1 MTKRRNTQQRVD
13 PSLVDFLNRTGG
25 RANMELGIPVNR
37 TKMSGL
43 LADVAREKKLGDAII
58 EKLRRLRSGESGGI
72 NDVVTSF
79 AILLGMGVA
88 ILITTAMLN
97 ATQDADAFT
106 GSVAIDLLNK
116 GTDDFPMIWDNMY
129 VFALVGLMLA
139 TLIISFVFKVSS
151 FWFWLSFFV
160 LGIYIIAVL
169 APLGQI
175 YTIASESGVLAQFAD
190 DFPKMRFIFEHYAT
204 IGTLFAG
211 LVLIANHLSP
221 AGGGGGFGDSGS
233 GLGGSI

>member
-1 MTKRRNTQQRVD
+1 MQRLD
-13 PSLVDFLNRTGG
+13 PDLVEFLNSTGG
-25 RANMELGIPVNR
+25 RASVELGIPFNR
-37 TKMSGL
+37 RKMSGL

-58 EKLRRLRSGESGGI
+58 EKLRKIRSGQRGGI

-79 AILLGMGVA
+79 AILLGMGIA
-88 ILITTAMLN
+88 ILIASTML
-97 ATQDADAFT
+97 TQIQASEAFT
-106 GSVAIDLLNK
+106 GQAANDLLNK
-116 GTDDFPMIWDNMY
+116 GADDFPAIWDNMY
-129 VFALVGLMLA
+129 VFALLGLMLA

-169 APLGQI
+169 VPLGQI
-175 YTIASESGVLAQFAD
+175 FVIASESAALSAAALN
-190 DFPKMRFIFEHYAT
+190 FPKMKFIFEHYAS

-221 AGGGGGFGDSGS
+221 ASGGSGFGGGDT